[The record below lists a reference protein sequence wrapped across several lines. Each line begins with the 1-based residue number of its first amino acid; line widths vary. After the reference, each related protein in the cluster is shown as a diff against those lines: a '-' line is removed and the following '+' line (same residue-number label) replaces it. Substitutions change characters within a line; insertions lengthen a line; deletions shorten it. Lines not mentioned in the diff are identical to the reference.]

1 MKIKEIINQLEIIKE
16 ELESNTIKINY
27 LLEELEG
34 CEEIKDLEEKERN
47 AYKEKCEKLK
57 NIIIEFINENGNIL
71 DKNKQQTLYY
81 KINWITKERLS
92 LSSVLSEL
100 RISYKYS
107 DNKRYPK
114 WKDIIIDIDNLDI
127 DK

>member
-1 MKIKEIINQLEIIKE
+1 MKIREIINQLEIIKE

-34 CEEIKDLEEKERN
+34 CKEIKDLEEKERN

-107 DNKRYPK
+107 DNERYPK

>member
-1 MKIKEIINQLEIIKE
+1 MKIKEINNQLEIIKE
-16 ELESNTIKINY
+16 ELESNTRKINY

-107 DNKRYPK
+107 DNERYPK

>member
-16 ELESNTIKINY
+16 ELESNTRKINY

-81 KINWITKERLS
+81 KINWVTKERLS

-107 DNKRYPK
+107 DNERYPK

>member
-27 LLEELEG
+27 LLDELKG

-57 NIIIEFINENGNIL
+57 NMIIEFINENGNIL

-81 KINWITKERLS
+81 KINWVTKERLS

-107 DNKRYPK
+107 DNERYPN
-114 WKDIIIDIDNLDI
+114 WKDIIIDIDNLTI